1 MELKDGD
8 ERMMR
13 LLYLTCRAC
22 NDFAVS
28 LTNHV
33 LQSKHNT
40 DWEKWTNDSCR
51 KNGLIQEF
59 FNKFEK
65 SVTDKLIPDIEECDT
80 TLLTNLL
87 SRRLAK
93 VKRLNT

>member
-22 NDFAVS
+22 NDVAVS

-33 LQSKHNT
+33 LQSKLKT
-40 DWEKWTNDSCR
+40 DWKTWTNDSCR
-51 KNGLIQEF
+51 KNDLIQNV

-65 SVTDKLIPDIEECDT
+65 SVKDKLIPDIDECDT

-87 SRRLAK
+87 STRLAK
-93 VKRLNT
+93 VEQLNT